1 MKKIL
6 VFLIITLTLSV
17 CNIQA
22 QTKKKTQK
30 SKITTEWRVSEDI
43 DEYTQLPKKQLEYY
57 DTNRSN
63 EFFKYCSSVTFL
75 LETNKLAIYNYFE
88 GLPYFDLSW
97 DALMNNGGKFP
108 TQEIDGISVRF
119 IKGGINYEEYTCF
132 GILAYTSI
140 NTPGQDFVGLLI
152 IEVDPILMKE
162 SKSVSVKWYDNLV
175 EKDFT
180 YNINLSGF
188 TRVYNEIQ
196 K

>member
-6 VFLIITLTLSV
+6 VFLIITLTLNV

-30 SKITTEWRVSEDI
+30 SKITTEWKVSEDI
-43 DEYTQLPKKQLEYY
+43 DEYTQLPKKELEYY
-57 DTNRSN
+57 DTNRNN

-75 LETNKLAIYNYFE
+75 LETNRLVISNYFE

-97 DALMNNGGKFP
+97 DALMNSGGKFP

-119 IKGGINYEEYTCF
+119 IKGGINYEEYTCS
-132 GILAYTSI
+132 GILAYTSV
-140 NTPGQDFVGLLI
+140 NTPGQDFVGILV
-152 IEVDPILMKE
+152 IEVDPVLMKE
-162 SKSVSVKWYDNLV
+162 SKSVSIKWYDNLV